1 MTKKSFKKEKKGH
14 VEEWEWKETSE
25 VKLVLEKLHQNI
37 NNKIKEENNDKA
49 S

>member
-25 VKLVLEKLHQNI
+25 VKLALEKLHQNI
-37 NNKIKEENNDKA
+37 HSKIKEENNDKA